1 MFLHPGVVQAEVLT
15 TRAFNIQASFNQGLL
30 QLKVLK
36 PEVLI
41 PRGSY
46 SHWGLRTRAP
56 SSGGSY
62 NEGSHNQGFL
72 CVHKDIEWNLDEII
86 NIYAREYLRRMKLL
100 NLLGG
105 DGDSKILLMLS
116 AK

>member
-1 MFLHPGVVQAEVLT
+1 MQAC
-15 TRAFNIQASFNQGLL
+15 FNQGLL
-30 QLKVLK
+30 QLEVLQ

-46 SHWGLRTRAP
+46 SQGVFRTRAP
-56 SSGGSY
+56 SSRGSY
-62 NEGSHNQGFL
+62 NQGSHNQGFL
-72 CVHKDIEWNLDEII
+72 CVHKDIEWNLEEII
-86 NIYAREYLRRMKLL
+86 NIYARENLRRMKLL

-105 DGDSKILLMLS
+105 EGDNKILLMHS

>member
-1 MFLHPGVVQAEVLT
+1 M
-15 TRAFNIQASFNQGLL
+15 QASFNQGLL
-30 QLKVLK
+30 QLEVLQ

-46 SHWGLRTRAP
+46 SQGGLRTRAP

-62 NEGSHNQGFL
+62 NQGSHNQGFL

-116 AK
+116 AKWL